1 MSSQHQ
7 ADRDRSAARAV
18 EWKPVPG
25 LYRLFEV
32 GHVIATGP
40 TEFRFESAGLDSAGV
55 SLIKIY
61 WRKVPADQEGFDL

>member
-7 ADRDRSAARAV
+7 ADLARAG
-18 EWKPVPG
+18 EWMPVPG

-40 TEFRFESAGLDSAGV
+40 TEFRFESAGLDSGGV

-61 WRKVPADQEGFDL
+61 WRRVPPGQEGIVR